1 MNTLDSYA
9 HGQAVCTAS
18 KEELSSILQRGG
30 IATNVGS
37 RVVRLDAGPLMFK
50 LAAPVDG
57 RRTGCYEIDADGYGC
72 PPELLGQWCERVSTC
87 LRRAGI
93 HHSIVH
99 FDSDDQAISEYSA

>member
-1 MNTLDSYA
+1 M
-9 HGQAVCTAS
+9 AS

-50 LAAPVDG
+50 LAAPLDG
-57 RRTGCYEIDADGYGC
+57 TRSGCYEIDADGYGS
-72 PPELLGQWCERVSTC
+72 PPELLGHWCARVSAC
-87 LRRAGI
+87 LRHAGI

-99 FDSDDQAISEYSA
+99 FDADDQAISEYRA